1 MKVYTDGSC
10 LGNPGHGG
18 WACIFQNEEQICG
31 SETHTTNNRMEL
43 TAVIRALEHATD
55 VTVYTDS
62 RYVKDGIE
70 KWIIN
75 WKRNGWKTASG
86 EPVKNQD
93 LWRRLDAVRTGE
105 TQFQWVK
112 AHATDEM
119 NLRVDALARKCAVNL
134 LG

>member
-10 LGNPGHGG
+10 LGNPGPGG

-62 RYVKDGIE
+62 RYV
-70 KWIIN
+70 
-75 WKRNGWKTASG
+75 
-86 EPVKNQD
+86 
-93 LWRRLDAVRTGE
+93 
-105 TQFQWVK
+105 
-112 AHATDEM
+112 
-119 NLRVDALARKCAVNL
+119 
-134 LG
+134 

>member
-1 MKVYTDGSC
+1 
-10 LGNPGHGG
+10 
-18 WACIFQNEEQICG
+18 
-31 SETHTTNNRMEL
+31 MEL

-70 KWIIN
+70 KWITN
-75 WKRNGWKTASG
+75 WKRNGWKTSTG

-105 TQFQWVK
+105 TQFMWVK

-119 NLRVDALARKCAVNL
+119 NLRVDALARQCAGL
-134 LG
+134 KG